1 MPHWVVLSSGKQ
13 PLTAGHMCVPA
24 PQTAPQTA
32 CAEQAE
38 PVGQGVQST
47 PSMVPQVAVAVLAT
61 QSPLHMWRPAL
72 QAGTHWPLV
81 LQVTLPF
88 AGGIHTVQVL
98 PHDVM
103 LVLPLATHRLPLL
116 PVQT

>member
-1 MPHWVVLSSGKQ
+1 VVLSSGKQ

-38 PVGQGVQST
+38 PVGHGVQST
-47 PSMVPQVAVAVLAT
+47 PSIVPQVAVAVLLT
-61 QSPLHMWRPAL
+61 QSPLHMWWLAL
-72 QAGTHWPLV
+72 QAGTHWPLA

-88 AGGIHTVQVL
+88 AGGIHTVQVF
-98 PHDVM
+98 PHDAM
-103 LVLPLATHRLPLL
+103 LVLPFATHRLPLL